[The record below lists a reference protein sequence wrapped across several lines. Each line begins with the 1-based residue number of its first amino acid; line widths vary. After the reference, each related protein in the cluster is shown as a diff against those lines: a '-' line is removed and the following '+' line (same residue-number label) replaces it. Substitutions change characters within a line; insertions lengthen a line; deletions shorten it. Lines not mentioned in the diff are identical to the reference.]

1 MKSHSLAV
9 VPLLHFTKTRFLKST
24 CDKSMIFNRYQ
35 NKKERALLFTT
46 SFILP
51 KSRTAGYQ
59 HFPNLQTI
67 TRWIEHHTFALK
79 FAMKLNL
86 IKHFRIDFIEF
97 NRQSLSISTTRNG
110 FIVRSIEVRF
120 FFRRG
125 EGVPHWKL
133 RRVKINSV
141 LKVQINFQWK
151 MITGRKFAHLN
162 CCDFINDYINDE
174 CSSFF
179 LST

>member
-1 MKSHSLAV
+1 
-9 VPLLHFTKTRFLKST
+9 
-24 CDKSMIFNRYQ
+24 MIFNRYQ

-51 KSRTAGYQ
+51 KSRTAGNQ

-79 FAMKLNL
+79 FAMELNL

-110 FIVRSIEVRF
+110 FIARSIEVRF
-120 FFRRG
+120 FFEGGRG
-125 EGVPHWKL
+125 FLIESLDVSKL
-133 RRVKINSV
+133 I
-141 LKVQINFQWK
+141 LF
-151 MITGRKFAHLN
+151 
-162 CCDFINDYINDE
+162 
-174 CSSFF
+174 
-179 LST
+179 

>member
-1 MKSHSLAV
+1 
-9 VPLLHFTKTRFLKST
+9 
-24 CDKSMIFNRYQ
+24 MIFNRYQ

-79 FAMKLNL
+79 FAMELNL

-110 FIVRSIEVRF
+110 FIARSIEVRF
-120 FFRRG
+120 FF
-125 EGVPHWKL
+125 EGGGVIIESLDVSKL
-133 RRVKINSV
+133 ILFWRYGSIFSEK
-141 LKVQINFQWK
+141 W
-151 MITGRKFAHLN
+151 
-162 CCDFINDYINDE
+162 
-174 CSSFF
+174 
-179 LST
+179 